1 MKDFSG
7 NGSPMKLTGYADLF
21 GVNPGKK
28 IKFYVNCDGPK
39 EYKVE
44 IMHMVNGDTNPR
56 GPGLLENLVKADVN
70 KTYKGRK
77 GFK

>member
-1 MKDFSG
+1 MSA
-7 NGSPMKLTGYADLF
+7 MKLTGYADQF

-28 IKFYVNCDGPK
+28 IKFYVNCDGPS

-56 GPGLLENLVKADVN
+56 GPG
-70 KTYKGRK
+70 
-77 GFK
+77 